1 MLNKDELKNIKL
13 IVFDLDGTLLNDE
26 GQIGIETKKL
36 VKKLASLGVQFTFAT
51 KRLQS
56 SIKEYAEELNINTPL
71 ISLDGALVQSR
82 PTNIT
87 VYESFVPEK
96 YVQKAIFL
104 ADKFL
109 LKICLCHP
117 EAIYYTNEN
126 SSILSM
132 LDKFG
137 ATFKE
142 IPTYDDKTNRTLEVV
157 IAGEQFDAIH
167 YLNNQ
172 LKFPNSFG
180 LETSYFQ
187 SYFREGIFY
196 LEIRKGGSSKGKS
209 LHRLIKHLKIKIGHT
224 VVIGD
229 WYNDMSLFKTR
240 AIKVAVANAVPEIKR
255 LSNFITKHSNNEDGV
270 SDFLELVLK
279 YKIGK

>member
-26 GQIGIETKKL
+26 GNIGIETKKY
-36 VKKLASLGVQFTFAT
+36 VNKLNSLGVHFTFAT

-56 SIKEYAEELNINTPL
+56 SIIEYAEELNIKTPL
-71 ISLDGALVQSR
+71 ISLDGALIQSH
-82 PTNIT
+82 PDKHT
-87 VYESFVPEK
+87 VFESFVPDK

-104 ADKFL
+104 SDRFL

-117 EAIYYTNEN
+117 EAIYYTSEN
-126 SSILSM
+126 ASIMGM

-137 ATFKE
+137 ATFEE
-142 IPTYDDKTNRTLEVV
+142 IPSYKNKTDRTLEVV
-157 IAGEQFDAIH
+157 IAGEQFDAIT

-180 LETSYFQ
+180 LETSYFR
-187 SYFREGIFY
+187 SYFRSGIFY

-209 LHRLIKHLKIKIGHT
+209 LQRLIKYLNIKISQT
-224 VVIGD
+224 VVMGD

-240 AIKVAVANAVPEIKR
+240 AIKVAVANAVPEIKK
-255 LSNFITKHSNNEDGV
+255 LSNFITKRSNNEDGV
-270 SDFLELVLK
+270 ADFLELVLR
-279 YKIGK
+279 YKIGR